1 MDALTTRKPYL
12 KGQVTRLTNNVQAL
26 GDTTVQI
33 VRLKHYREQATTL
46 VGKVTALYE
55 ELLALVEKTDY
66 ETTEQE
72 FHGELNSLDEL
83 IISIDGLLTSN
94 AAQPASSNN
103 HANGSSAAVRLPRIE
118 SCTSGGCRTCGQKH
132 NTLLHIHSEAPEQS
146 SVNSSPE
153 QKQQAAFGE
162 SSAR

>member
-46 VGKVTALYE
+46 VGSVTTLYE

-72 FHGELNSLDEL
+72 FHGELNRLDEL
-83 IISIDGLLTSN
+83 IISIDGLLTLN
-94 AAQPASSNN
+94 AAQPTSSDN
-103 HANGSSAAVRLPRIE
+103 HANGSGAAILYQWWMQDLRATAQHSTTHPQRGSRAVIGEFVTR
-118 SCTSGGCRTCGQKH
+118 TTCRKPASFV
-132 NTLLHIHSEAPEQS
+132 HSPC
-146 SVNSSPE
+146 
-153 QKQQAAFGE
+153 
-162 SSAR
+162 RR

>member
-1 MDALTTRKPYL
+1 MDALTSRKPYL

-26 GDTTVQI
+26 GDTTAQI

-46 VGKVTALYE
+46 VGSVTTLYE

-72 FHGELNSLDEL
+72 FHGELNRLDEL

-94 AAQPASSNN
+94 AAQPTSSD
-103 HANGSSAAVRLPRIE
+103 SV
-118 SCTSGGCRTCGQKH
+118 
-132 NTLLHIHSEAPEQS
+132 S
-146 SVNSSPE
+146 SVSLI
-153 QKQQAAFGE
+153 
-162 SSAR
+162 